1 MAIVK
6 ADVKLG
12 DLLGMKVTDGLYVM
26 EDGKL
31 YTDTDGEFASADG
44 DVEIPN
50 YALNNAEDAKE
61 TMKLR
66 AKAQKEKDSENDS

>member
-1 MAIVK
+1 MAVVK

-31 YTDTDGEFASADG
+31 YTDASGEITSAEG
-44 DVEIPN
+44 EVEIPD
-50 YALNNAEDAKE
+50 YAINNAEDAKE
-61 TMKLR
+61 AMKLR
-66 AKAQKEKDSENDS
+66 AKVQKEKDSTNDS